1 MASTYFQRFLVFIIS
16 ICAIAS
22 TAYAESGRTDY
33 DLDDDGLIEIN
44 SLADLNE
51 IRNNLDGTTL
61 YGESGGCPAEGCNG
75 FELTTTLDFDT
86 NADGVMDEND
96 EYWNNGEGW
105 EPIGDSNSP
114 FTAIFDGNGHQIRN
128 LYIDRPTT
136 DFVGLFGNVE
146 GETASLRNLG
156 LTGKLMSVTADD
168 YVGGLVG
175 GIYNGS
181 LSDNFAT
188 GIVVG
193 GFYVGGLAGYVGVGS
208 FSDSFATGH
217 VTGYYY
223 VGGLVGG
230 IYNGSLSNS
239 FATARVTGEYHA
251 GGLVGHSNSYSIMNS
266 HWATD
271 TSGQASSVGAS
282 SSNNYFGATLAEL
295 QCPNSSDN
303 TECVIS
309 NTLYASWDA
318 AVWDFGSNQEL
329 PGLIMNGVV
338 YRDSDSDGLLDDED
352 AFPNH
357 WAASADDDSD
367 GHPDAWKAECDTECI
382 LSSGLTLDQFPATS
396 AAWLD
401 ADLDGYPDS
410 WASGCDASCQND
422 SGLTLDTSLNDVDN
436 DGVIDIQ
443 DSDTN
448 GVLNADADSNGLIEV
463 STLEQL
469 NSVRYNLTGTGR
481 TLTEAGKSD
490 SSGCP
495 VVIFEGTLQRVCA
508 GYELTTTL
516 DFDTN
521 ADGVM
526 DASDTYWSDGEG
538 WESVGDDDL
547 PFTGTFDGNGHQIR
561 NLYIDRPTT
570 DYVGLFG
577 YVQGETASLSNL
589 GLTGKLMS
597 VTGDDDVGGLVGR
610 ADEASITQSYST
622 GATTGDYRVGGLVG
636 QVYYAS
642 LSNSFA
648 TGSVIG
654 RQYAG
659 GLVGYVFGGSLSN
672 NFATGSVTADVYT
685 GGLLGYIRFPP
696 LLLSSHWAI
705 DTTGQAFGSRGSSA
719 NNYFGATLAELQCPI
734 SSDNTECVI
743 SNTLYAS
750 WDASV
755 WDFGSSQELPG
766 LIINGVVYRDRDG
779 DGALDGDDAF
789 PNNRAGSVDN
799 DDDGYPDN
807 WTTGCDAQC
816 RSTSGLTLD
825 QFPATGA
832 AWLDADL
839 DGYPDSWAAGC
850 DASCQNHSGL
860 ILDTSINDVDND
872 GIIDSEDSDINGV
885 LNADADSNGLIDV
898 STLKQLNAVRYNLN
912 GTGRTLTEAGDSD
925 SSGCPA
931 VIVGGVLQHQ
941 CSGYELTTS
950 LDFDVNADGI
960 MDAND
965 TYWNGGEGWE
975 PIGDQNFAFN
985 AIFDG
990 NGHQIRNLFIDRP
1003 TTNYVGLFGY
1013 VKGDTASLSNL
1024 GLTGKLMSVTGDD
1037 DVGGLVGYLSDA
1049 SVTQSYSTGAITG
1062 YVYVGGLVGKV
1073 SGGSLS
1079 DSFATGSVTG
1089 NYDTGGLLGGVTD
1102 GSLSDSFATGSVSGD
1117 NRAGG
1122 LVGRVTDGSL
1132 SHSFAT
1138 GNVNGNSSVGGL
1150 IGHNGGNSFSVINSH
1165 WATDMTGQAF
1175 SEGETDADNYFGATL
1190 AELQCPISSDNTECV
1205 ISNTLYASWD
1215 ATVWNF
1221 GSNQELPGLIIEGV
1235 FYRDSDGDGSLD
1247 GDDAFPNNRAGSVD
1261 NDDDG
1266 YPDNWTTGCDAQ
1278 CRSTSGLTL
1287 DQFPATSAAWLDA
1300 DLDGYPDSW
1309 ASGCDASCQNDSGL
1323 TLDTSLNDVDNDGI
1337 IDSEDSDINGVLNA
1351 DADSNGLID
1360 VSTLKQLNAVRY
1372 NLNGTGRTLTEA
1384 GDSDSSG
1391 CPAVIV
1397 GGVLQHQCSGYEL
1410 TTSLDFDVNADGIMD
1425 ANDTYWNG
1433 GEGWEPIG
1441 DQNFAFNAIFD
1452 GNGHQIRNLFIDRPS
1467 TDYVG
1472 LFGYVKGEA
1481 ASLRNLGLTGKLMS
1495 VAGDYSVGGLA
1506 GYVSDA
1512 SITRNYSTGVVT
1524 GDDNVGGLVGGLY
1537 SGALNH
1543 SFATGSVTGNY
1554 DTGGLLGA
1562 VTDGSLSDSFAT
1574 GSVTGNGDVG
1584 GLVGYVFGGSLSNIF
1599 ATGNVTDNS
1608 DVGGLVGYGYS
1619 FSVINS
1625 HWATDTSGQ
1634 ASSDG
1639 ESEFDHY
1646 FGATLAELQCPTS
1659 SDDIECLISNTL
1671 YASWD
1676 NSVWDFGANQELPGL
1691 IIDGV
1696 VYRDS
1701 DGDGALDINQ
1711 APEVTLVLKQDGDV
1725 VPDVIV
1731 GAGDVTIEAVITDP
1745 DVSDVH
1751 TLTWT
1756 LSDSSLMGET
1766 DNTSASF
1773 SSDNIPDGEYTVA
1786 VVATDNRYSPLSDD
1800 ASITFTVERNASSA
1814 PENSA
1819 SSGSSGGGGAFGVFW
1834 VLILLGLIR
1843 LRNRRGHV
1851 LA

>member
-1 MASTYFQRFLVFIIS
+1 MVTTYLQRFLILVIS
-16 ICAIAS
+16 TCVIAS

-96 EYWNNGEGW
+96 TYWNEGYGW
-105 EPIGDSNSP
+105 GPIGDYNFP

-128 LYIDRPTT
+128 LYIDRPSTNY
-136 DFVGLFGNVE
+136 VGLFGYVK
-146 GETASLRNLG
+146 GEAASLGNIG
-156 LTGKLMSVTADD
+156 LTGKLMSVAG
-168 YVGGLVG
+168 YYYAGGLVG
-175 GIYNGS
+175 QVYYASLSNSFSTGNVTSRYYAGGLVGRVYNGS
-181 LSDNFAT
+181 LSN
-188 GIVVG
+188 
-193 GFYVGGLAGYVGVGS
+193 S
-208 FSDSFATGH
+208 FSTGR

-223 VGGLVGG
+223 VGGLVGSV
-230 IYNGSLSNS
+230 YNNGSLSDS
-239 FATARVTGEYHA
+239 FATGRVIGEGYV
-251 GGLVGHSNSYSIMNS
+251 GGLVGHSYATSFINS

-282 SSNNYFGATLAEL
+282 SSNDYFGATLAEL
-295 QCPNSSDN
+295 QCPTSSDN

-329 PGLIMNGVV
+329 PGLIINGVV
-338 YRDSDSDGLLDDED
+338 YRDSDSDGVLDDED
-352 AFPNH
+352 AFPNY

-396 AAWLD
+396 AARLD

-410 WASGCDASCQND
+410 WAAGCDASCQND

-481 TLTEAGKSD
+481 TLTEAGESD

-538 WESVGDDDL
+538 WEPVGDDDL

-597 VTGDDDVGGLVGR
+597 VTANGYIGGLAGYVS
-610 ADEASITQSYST
+610 DASITQSYST
-622 GATTGDYRVGGLVG
+622 GATTGDYRIGGLVG

-705 DTTGQAFGSRGSSA
+705 DTTGQAFGSGGSSA

-766 LIINGVVYRDRDG
+766 LIINGVVYRD
-779 DGALDGDDAF
+779 
-789 PNNRAGSVDN
+789 
-799 DDDGYPDN
+799 
-807 WTTGCDAQC
+807 
-816 RSTSGLTLD
+816 
-825 QFPATGA
+825 
-832 AWLDADL
+832 
-839 DGYPDSWAAGC
+839 
-850 DASCQNHSGL
+850 
-860 ILDTSINDVDND
+860 
-872 GIIDSEDSDINGV
+872 
-885 LNADADSNGLIDV
+885 
-898 STLKQLNAVRYNLN
+898 
-912 GTGRTLTEAGDSD
+912 
-925 SSGCPA
+925 
-931 VIVGGVLQHQ
+931 
-941 CSGYELTTS
+941 
-950 LDFDVNADGI
+950 
-960 MDAND
+960 
-965 TYWNGGEGWE
+965 
-975 PIGDQNFAFN
+975 
-985 AIFDG
+985 
-990 NGHQIRNLFIDRP
+990 
-1003 TTNYVGLFGY
+1003 
-1013 VKGDTASLSNL
+1013 
-1024 GLTGKLMSVTGDD
+1024 
-1037 DVGGLVGYLSDA
+1037 
-1049 SVTQSYSTGAITG
+1049 
-1062 YVYVGGLVGKV
+1062 
-1073 SGGSLS
+1073 
-1079 DSFATGSVTG
+1079 
-1089 NYDTGGLLGGVTD
+1089 
-1102 GSLSDSFATGSVSGD
+1102 
-1117 NRAGG
+1117 
-1122 LVGRVTDGSL
+1122 
-1132 SHSFAT
+1132 
-1138 GNVNGNSSVGGL
+1138 
-1150 IGHNGGNSFSVINSH
+1150 
-1165 WATDMTGQAF
+1165 
-1175 SEGETDADNYFGATL
+1175 
-1190 AELQCPISSDNTECV
+1190 
-1205 ISNTLYASWD
+1205 
-1215 ATVWNF
+1215 
-1221 GSNQELPGLIIEGV
+1221 
-1235 FYRDSDGDGSLD
+1235 
-1247 GDDAFPNNRAGSVD
+1247 
-1261 NDDDG
+1261 
-1266 YPDNWTTGCDAQ
+1266 
-1278 CRSTSGLTL
+1278 
-1287 DQFPATSAAWLDA
+1287 
-1300 DLDGYPDSW
+1300 
-1309 ASGCDASCQNDSGL
+1309 
-1323 TLDTSLNDVDNDGI
+1323 
-1337 IDSEDSDINGVLNA
+1337 
-1351 DADSNGLID
+1351 
-1360 VSTLKQLNAVRY
+1360 
-1372 NLNGTGRTLTEA
+1372 
-1384 GDSDSSG
+1384 
-1391 CPAVIV
+1391 
-1397 GGVLQHQCSGYEL
+1397 
-1410 TTSLDFDVNADGIMD
+1410 
-1425 ANDTYWNG
+1425 
-1433 GEGWEPIG
+1433 
-1441 DQNFAFNAIFD
+1441 
-1452 GNGHQIRNLFIDRPS
+1452 
-1467 TDYVG
+1467 
-1472 LFGYVKGEA
+1472 
-1481 ASLRNLGLTGKLMS
+1481 
-1495 VAGDYSVGGLA
+1495 
-1506 GYVSDA
+1506 
-1512 SITRNYSTGVVT
+1512 
-1524 GDDNVGGLVGGLY
+1524 
-1537 SGALNH
+1537 
-1543 SFATGSVTGNY
+1543 
-1554 DTGGLLGA
+1554 
-1562 VTDGSLSDSFAT
+1562 
-1574 GSVTGNGDVG
+1574 
-1584 GLVGYVFGGSLSNIF
+1584 
-1599 ATGNVTDNS
+1599 
-1608 DVGGLVGYGYS
+1608 
-1619 FSVINS
+1619 
-1625 HWATDTSGQ
+1625 
-1634 ASSDG
+1634 
-1639 ESEFDHY
+1639 
-1646 FGATLAELQCPTS
+1646 
-1659 SDDIECLISNTL
+1659 
-1671 YASWD
+1671 
-1676 NSVWDFGANQELPGL
+1676 
-1691 IIDGV
+1691 
-1696 VYRDS
+1696 S

-1731 GAGDVTIEAVITDP
+1731 GAGDVNIEAVITDP

-1800 ASITFTVERNASSA
+1800 ASITFTVERNASSPSIENT
-1814 PENSA
+1814 PENST